1 MATDAPAVTRRHE
14 FVLFFDVTNGNP
26 NGDPD
31 AGNTP
36 RMDPETGHGLVS
48 DVCLKRKVR
57 NYVENFAES
66 DHKRDPRRHRIYVSE
81 GAILNEK
88 HREAFLSERP
98 DDAKVKKAAK
108 LTSDTDEEARR
119 IRQFMCDNFY
129 DIRAFGGVL
138 STDINAGQ
146 VRGPVQFAFG
156 RSIEPILPLEV
167 SITRMAA
174 TSEKEKEKE
183 KKEREEGEDDEKRG
197 DKRTMGRKHIVP
209 YGLYR
214 AHGYVSAPLA
224 SHPAK
229 GTGFSE
235 DDLDLLFEALKG
247 MFEHDRSA
255 ARGEMASRKLIV
267 FRHASALGNAS
278 ASELFKRVKT
288 WRRFKSDLYE
298 PGDDKL
304 DNVPPARS
312 FSEYEITID
321 REGLTPDKVEIDVRL

>member
-1 MATDAPAVTRRHE
+1 MATENAALSRRHE

-31 AGNTP
+31 AGNMP

-57 NYVENFAES
+57 NYVESFAETG
-66 DHKRDPRRHRIYVSE
+66 HKRDPSRHHIYVTE

-88 HREAFLSERP
+88 HREAYVFERP
-98 DDAKVKKAAK
+98 NDSSVKKSAK
-108 LTSDTDEEARR
+108 LTPNSDDEAKR
-119 IRQFMCDNFY
+119 IRQFMCDKFY
-129 DIRAFGGVL
+129 DIRTFGGVL
-138 STDINAGQ
+138 STGINAGQ
-146 VRGPVQFAFG
+146 VRGPVQFSFG
-156 RSIEPILPLEV
+156 RSVEPILPLEV

-174 TSEKEKEKE
+174 TNEKE
-183 KKEREEGEDDEKRG
+183 KKEREGGDDEEKRG

-214 AHGYVSAPLA
+214 AHGYVSASLA

-229 GTGFSE
+229 GTSFSE
-235 DDLDLLFEALKG
+235 GDLDLLFDALKA

-255 ARGEMASRKLIV
+255 ARGEMATRKLVV
-267 FRHASALGNAS
+267 FRHGSALGNAP

-288 WRRFKSDLYE
+288 WRLFRGERHE
-298 PGDDKL
+298 PEDEKL
-304 DNVPPARS
+304 DNAPPARS
-312 FSEYEITID
+312 FSDYAITID
-321 REGLTPDKVEIDVRL
+321 REGLSGVEIIEQL